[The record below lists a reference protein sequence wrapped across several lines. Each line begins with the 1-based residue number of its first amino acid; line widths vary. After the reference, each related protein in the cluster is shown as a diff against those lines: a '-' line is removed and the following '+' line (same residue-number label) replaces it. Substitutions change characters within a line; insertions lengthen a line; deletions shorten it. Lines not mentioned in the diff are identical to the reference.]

1 MQCSG
6 GTLDDDALDSRDNR
20 VDHQQPDIA
29 ERHGLLRCRRFAY
42 LTLEAPDTLTS
53 MATSVHSY
61 FFSFL

>member
-6 GTLDDDALDSRDNR
+6 GTLADDALDSRDNR

-29 ERHGLLRCRRFAY
+29 ERLGLLPCRRFAY
-42 LTLEAPDTLTS
+42 LTLEAPETPTS
-53 MATSVHSY
+53 MATSVHSS